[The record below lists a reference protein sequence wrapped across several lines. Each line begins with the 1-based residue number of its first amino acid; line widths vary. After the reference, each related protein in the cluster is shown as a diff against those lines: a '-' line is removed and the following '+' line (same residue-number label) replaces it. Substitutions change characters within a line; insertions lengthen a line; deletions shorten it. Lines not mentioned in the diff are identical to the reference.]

1 VSAILESPLTWL
13 LAAVIVVVAAL
24 RLGGRRARLTAS
36 RQNDDADAARA
47 EKLREAHA
55 RLELRA
61 ASVDALAEAILL
73 TDGDGR
79 VLDCNSSAL
88 TLFNR
93 HRGELEGQPAVA
105 LRRFDGIEQSDP
117 HRIASER
124 AIWVGEGWV
133 RLPDGA
139 MRLCHVRVIAI
150 RDARAVVLGF
160 AESFRDVVQDQAGD
174 QVFRD
179 LLYGV
184 RAFES
189 ATTTSSETLSA
200 VREDLRVL
208 SEAFRDLDHVL
219 RQYERLLPSLS
230 PDDPLA
236 EAIAGAAH
244 DARTAV
250 AAVGVPDLLDEIPRA
265 LTRLRGNLL
274 ALSSEL
280 QARST
285 APNSR
290 DELRPTGARR
300 E

>member
-1 VSAILESPLTWL
+1 
-13 LAAVIVVVAAL
+13 
-24 RLGGRRARLTAS
+24 
-36 RQNDDADAARA
+36 
-47 EKLREAHA
+47 LREAHN

-73 TDGDGR
+73 TDGEGR

-105 LRRFDGIEQSDP
+105 LRRFDGIDQSDP

-124 AIWVGEGWV
+124 AIWVGEGWARV
-133 RLPDGA
+133 PDGA

-150 RDARAVVLGF
+150 RDARARVLGF

-189 ATTTSSETLSA
+189 AATTSSETLSA

-250 AAVGVPDLLDEIPRA
+250 AAVGVPDLLEEIPRA

-274 ALSSEL
+274 TLSTEL
-280 QARST
+280 QARS
-285 APNSR
+285 AAADSR